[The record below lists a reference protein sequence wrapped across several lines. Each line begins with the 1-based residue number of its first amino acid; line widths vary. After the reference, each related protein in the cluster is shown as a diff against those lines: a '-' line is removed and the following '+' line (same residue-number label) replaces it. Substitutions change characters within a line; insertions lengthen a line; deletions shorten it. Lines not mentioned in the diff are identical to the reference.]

1 MQGQEVLYNI
11 ASFVAVAGTFS
22 TVIDGVQSLKNGEAS
37 LKISIV
43 ISLALIASILRA
55 PLLLSDQG
63 TPRELLLFIGFMIV
77 EGLSVVL
84 NLLAFRSLPLTMV
97 SIVVA
102 CTALTF
108 VILFSRK
115 LLQLTKKLGMHE

>member
-11 ASFVAVAGTFS
+11 ASFVAVAGAFT
-22 TVIDGVQSLKNGEAS
+22 TVVDGIQSLKNGEPS

-55 PLLLSDQG
+55 PLLLSNQG
-63 TPRELLLFIGFMIV
+63 TTRELLLFIGYMIV

-115 LLQLTKKLGMHE
+115 LLQLTNKLGMHQ